1 MVSELQGQCCL
12 VCAPSPNLW
21 PGIARRQQRGT
32 KWRVFFFDIPS
43 SNDDNS
49 WLDFEPETL
58 RRLHV
63 CFDRWLTEH
72 ASRTDRRWA
81 VLGVAEYVRIHG
93 LEPRM
98 TQRDIEALQALVP
111 EAQQMLGVER
121 REHPLSHQDVSAMMY
136 CFPGDPAEDRAAH
149 PEPPRPIDAHVTY
162 EGSRAEEPCLDEQV
176 AIAVNGLGAGTLKSI
191 VEKITT
197 WPQGSKA
204 KDRNSQTLRVLQTGV
219 FAELTDEG
227 LPGQYCLRSR
237 LEATQTCVRDLF
249 TWDTYAQFHVTPR
262 TWEELGKRCCPVTLH
277 EVTKTC
283 FLAGLVKSTHQSLRN
298 KRVDFN
304 AFREGGDIEVSL
316 ADERHTAQAH
326 TLCGAARILSTAI
339 ARDAWLAHSNSESYF
354 NIVISNDS
362 SPTVRSLVGNRMSG
376 NHWICLVV
384 VTVPGRGVFLL
395 VVDTLHDRPG
405 CAYQPLLNMC
415 HHLVR
420 MQIVMVSLPKGS
432 KQLVNTCGWHV
443 EQIYLALHQHMVLSR
458 EDGIRS
464 LLQQLEL
471 TNLLDG
477 PELVHNDQNAHAIPD
492 AGPEFVHLDQNAHA
506 IPYACPEFVHD
517 DQNAH
522 AIPDACPEFVHFD
535 QNAHAIPDACPELV
549 HDDQNAH
556 AIPDACPELVHVDQ
570 NAHAIP
576 DACPE
581 LVHDDQNAHA
591 IPDACPEFV
600 HVDQY
605 APAIEECP
613 TCAADIPVGDII
625 ICSEGIH
632 IACLVCYGEYI
643 QQPNTPPT
651 CVEPDCPGC
660 FRVQD
665 LKRLDDQALLAY
677 MQKRISRAEQDG
689 AGQRDSEAK
698 AKQSQTRMERARGEL
713 TTALSC
719 GCPECGVANELKD
732 GCCSIQCSNC
742 STYYC
747 YICN

>member
-32 KWRVFFFDIPS
+32 KWRVFFFDIPK

-376 NHWICLVV
+376 THWICLVV
-384 VTVPGRGVFLL
+384 VTLPGRGVFLL

-471 TNLLDG
+471 TNLLD
-477 PELVHNDQNAHAIPD
+477 
-492 AGPEFVHLDQNAHA
+492 
-506 IPYACPEFVHD
+506 
-517 DQNAH
+517 
-522 AIPDACPEFVHFD
+522 
-535 QNAHAIPDACPELV
+535 CPELV

-556 AIPDACPELVHVDQ
+556 DIPAAGPEFVQLDQ

-576 DACPE
+576 
-581 LVHDDQNAHA
+581 
-591 IPDACPEFV
+591 
-600 HVDQY
+600 
-605 APAIEECP
+605 
-613 TCAADIPVGDII
+613 
-625 ICSEGIH
+625 
-632 IACLVCYGEYI
+632 
-643 QQPNTPPT
+643 
-651 CVEPDCPGC
+651 
-660 FRVQD
+660 
-665 LKRLDDQALLAY
+665 
-677 MQKRISRAEQDG
+677 
-689 AGQRDSEAK
+689 
-698 AKQSQTRMERARGEL
+698 
-713 TTALSC
+713 
-719 GCPECGVANELKD
+719 
-732 GCCSIQCSNC
+732 
-742 STYYC
+742 
-747 YICN
+747 